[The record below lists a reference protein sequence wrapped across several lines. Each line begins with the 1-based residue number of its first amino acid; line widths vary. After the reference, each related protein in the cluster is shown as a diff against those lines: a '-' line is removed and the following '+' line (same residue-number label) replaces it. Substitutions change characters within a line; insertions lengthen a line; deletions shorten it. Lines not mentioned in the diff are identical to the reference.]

1 MESDTKLKAYYL
13 MFMQLGAYYNKYTFI
28 NRHVYFIGL
37 LKGALSHFFLIEKV
51 PSYLTLSLV

>member
-1 MESDTKLKAYYL
+1 

-37 LKGALSHFFLIEKV
+37 LKGALSHFFLI